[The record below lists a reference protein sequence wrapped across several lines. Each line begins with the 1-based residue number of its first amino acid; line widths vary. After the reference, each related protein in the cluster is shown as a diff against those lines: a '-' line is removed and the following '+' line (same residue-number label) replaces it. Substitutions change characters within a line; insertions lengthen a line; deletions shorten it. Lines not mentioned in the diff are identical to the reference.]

1 MEAVLLFLTS
11 AYPLCLLSMCLDL
24 TELSSAV
31 LGQEVNSDA
40 ATVGFGV
47 SLNICTISTRYVPS
61 LCLGG
66 GGYGVWGGGSGGPRV
81 ASIA

>member
-1 MEAVLLFLTS
+1 
-11 AYPLCLLSMCLDL
+11 
-24 TELSSAV
+24 V

-66 GGYGVWGGGSGGPRV
+66 GGMEYGEGVVEVRGWLLLLRSAHFPGWV
-81 ASIA
+81 V